1 MAETQIEWTDAT
13 WNPVA
18 GCTIVSAGCTNCY
31 AMEMARRLQAM
42 DVAKYKGLTRRS
54 GKRTI
59 WNGIV
64 REDKSALDIPLRWKK
79 PKKIFVNS
87 MSDLFHEGISD
98 AFILKVWNVM
108 RATPHHH
115 YQILT
120 KRPERMGAI
129 VSKLI
134 SDVLPN
140 VWLGTSIESAEVVER
155 VEHLRAAPAAIR
167 FISFEPL
174 IGAVGQIDLSN
185 IHWAI
190 VGGESGRSARPIR
203 EEWIDEIFDQ
213 CSLHDTV
220 FFFKQWGGKNK
231 KATGR
236 LLLQLSIQCSRL
248 IRRNARARPVMRATH
263 FVAQI
268 AGQHAPCRQ
277 HRGRC
282 RHNDALDLQFARDL
296 GRMQARRAAKTQER
310 KPPGI
315 DAAAQCHQPDAI
327 RHLQIDH
334 PIDAGGS
341 FQP

>member
-42 DVAKYKGLTRRS
+42 DVEKYKGLTRRS

-59 WNGIV
+59 WNGVV
-64 REDKSALDIPLRWKK
+64 REDQSALDIPLRWKK

-87 MSDLFHEGISD
+87 MSDLFHERVSD

-120 KRPERMGAI
+120 KRPDRMGSLVA
-129 VSKLI
+129 KKI

-140 VWLGTSIESAEVVER
+140 VWLGTSIENSEVSDR
-155 VEHLRAAPAAIR
+155 ANHLRTIPAAIR

-174 IGAVGQIDLSN
+174 IGSVGLIDLTG

-190 VGGESGRSARPIR
+190 VGGESGRSARPVR

-213 CSLHDTV
+213 CSLQGAA
-220 FFFKQWGGKNK
+220 FFFKQWGTWGKDNKRRSK
-231 KATGR
+231 KANGR
-236 LLLQLSIQCSRL
+236 VYRDQVWDQILTMCILQ
-248 IRRNARARPVMRATH
+248 
-263 FVAQI
+263 
-268 AGQHAPCRQ
+268 
-277 HRGRC
+277 
-282 RHNDALDLQFARDL
+282 
-296 GRMQARRAAKTQER
+296 
-310 KPPGI
+310 
-315 DAAAQCHQPDAI
+315 
-327 RHLQIDH
+327 
-334 PIDAGGS
+334 
-341 FQP
+341 